1 MKKLVIC
8 LILLFTLTGCTKDE
22 VTYEKEVYL
31 ALKEDL
37 ITTDEFTDYE
47 DLPCDITLYLNRINE
62 EELSYLVIIDN
73 PKEDMYNIKAIAIH
87 DYYTEDIFPS
97 IGIFDDSINLTLDS
111 EDNNGITLGGYIESM
126 DDIDLLEARIYLEYT
141 DSNEE
146 TNIIYYKTTN

>member
-1 MKKLVIC
+1 MKKLVISIT
-8 LILLFTLTGCTKDE
+8 ILFILTGCTKDE
-22 VTYEKEVYL
+22 VTYEKETYL

-37 ITTDEFTDYE
+37 ITTVEFTGYE
-47 DLPCDITLYLNRINE
+47 DLPCDITLYLNRVND

-97 IGIFDDSINLTLDS
+97 IGIFDDSIDLTLDS
-111 EDNNGITLGGYIESM
+111 ESNNGITLGGYIESM
-126 DDIDLLEARIYLEYT
+126 DDIEILEARIYLEYT
-141 DSNEE
+141 NSNGE

>member
-87 DYYTEDIFPS
+87 NYYTEDIFPS